1 MRNSLSIALIGA
13 ALSFGVVSIAQGAT
27 RRKRASAAAPAAAAA
42 APDTAVKSGPP
53 SVDWPISDL
62 LADPGSKAVLGKDL
76 PALLTYDGLDQIK
89 GMSIRQISQFP
100 QANID
105 ATKLAQ
111 IQTDLTA
118 AAGGAAPAAPAAP
131 APAAQ

>member
-1 MRNSLSIALIGA
+1 MRKILSIGLISAIAG
-13 ALSFGVVSIAQGAT
+13 LSASTIAQAQPAASGAPM
-27 RRKRASAAAPAAAAA
+27 AAAPAAAAPADA
-42 APDTAVKSGPP
+42 APAAAVKSGPP

-62 LADPGSKAVLGKDL
+62 LADAPSKAVLGKDL

-100 QANID
+100 QANSD
-105 ATKLAQ
+105 AAKLAQ

-118 AAGGAAPAAPAAP
+118 AAAPAK
-131 APAAQ
+131 

>member
-1 MRNSLSIALIGA
+1 MRNFLSIALVGA
-13 ALSFGVVSIAQGAT
+13 ALSLGAVSIAQAQP
-27 RRKRASAAAPAAAAA
+27 ADSSAP
-42 APDTAVKSGPP
+42 AVKSGPP